1 MVDFEMIEKIEEW
14 GFDLR
19 KEYLDKIAGVVINDR
34 NVILER

>member
-19 KEYLDKIAGVVINDR
+19 KEYWKFFEQYGIELF
-34 NVILER
+34 